1 MAGPNFTRRDALRLG
16 AGAVAVSAL
25 RVSPASAAA
34 ASFSL
39 ALPDGGAHAS
49 SAWHRTPVL
58 TAPRRFD
65 LVGLTWRSG
74 KVEAQVRARTRGG
87 RWSAWFALPAG
98 AHAPDGEPAP
108 SGTDP
113 AFTGA
118 ADELQFRLR
127 GAGRGLTARFVRALG
142 APGARRALG
151 APGARRGPAA
161 RAAQVSPPAIISRTQ
176 WGADAVPPRA
186 GPTYGVVQAAFV
198 HHTVGTND
206 YGPSDSAAIVL
217 GIARY
222 HRDTNGWNDIGYN
235 FLVDKYGQVFEGRAG
250 GIESAV
256 VGAQAQGYNAQSTGI
271 ACLGTFS
278 TVAQTE
284 AGLDALARLIGW
296 KLSLHGVPVA
306 GQVTLTSAGG
316 ASNRYPAGTPVTVN
330 RVCGH
335 RDGDSTSC
343 PGDVLYGQLDDL
355 RNRAARYAGPVSG
368 IVVRAASRQHGTTP
382 VDLNG
387 ILHFADGS
395 SPAGATLSIEYMT
408 AGSAWTQIATTT
420 CGPDGGWATSAVL
433 ASSGKVRAV
442 FAGDSG
448 RPRVESGAIT
458 VEVIP
463 RMNLAVDKRR
473 ARAGTAFAVSGT
485 MSPAQPRVVCLL
497 ERQIRGRWRT
507 VQRKRIAVSSAGAYA
522 TKVKPRTPGLYRV
535 SIIAVGVTRRRTL
548 RATRSRSA

>member
-1 MAGPNFTRRDALRLG
+1 MAGPNLTRRDALRLG

-25 RVSPASAAA
+25 RVSPAAA

-39 ALPDGGAHAS
+39 ALPEGGAHAS
-49 SAWHRTPVL
+49 STWRTTPVL
-58 TAPRRFD
+58 KAPRRFD
-65 LVGLTWRSG
+65 LVGLTWNGGRI
-74 KVEAQVRARTRGG
+74 EAQVRARASGG
-87 RWSAWFALPAG
+87 RWTAWLRLPALAG
-98 AHAPDGEPAP
+98 HAPDGERAP
-108 SGTDP
+108 MGTDP

-127 GAGRGLTARFVRALG
+127 GAGRGLTARFVHALRDAERARIASA
-142 APGARRALG
+142 APTSH
-151 APGARRGPAA
+151 
-161 RAAQVSPPAIISRTQ
+161 AAQVSPPAIISRTE
-176 WGADAVPPRA
+176 WGADSVPPRA

-206 YGPSDSAAIVL
+206 YAPEDSAAIVL

-250 GIESAV
+250 GIASAV

-278 TVAQTE
+278 TVAQSE
-284 AGLDALARLIGW
+284 PGMDALARLIGW
-296 KLSLHGVPVA
+296 KLSLHGVPVQ

-316 ASNRYPAGTPVTVN
+316 PSNRYPSGTPVTVN

-335 RDGDSTSC
+335 RDGDNTSC
-343 PGDVLYGQLDDL
+343 PGDVLYGQLTDL
-355 RNRAARYAGPVSG
+355 SNRAARYAGPVSG

-382 VDLNG
+382 VNLNG
-387 ILHFADGS
+387 NLHFADGS
-395 SPAGATLSIEYMT
+395 SPAGATLSVEYMT

-420 CGPDGGWATSAVL
+420 CAPDGGWATSAVL
-433 ASSGKVRAV
+433 PSSGKVRAV

-458 VEVIP
+458 VEVVP
-463 RMNLAVDKRR
+463 RMNLVVNKRS

-497 ERQIRGRWRT
+497 ERQVRGRWRT

-522 TKVKPRTPGLYRV
+522 TKVKPKTPGLYRV
-535 SIIAVGVTRRRTL
+535 SIVAVGVTRRRTL
-548 RATRSRSA
+548 RATRSA

>member
-1 MAGPNFTRRDALRLG
+1 MAGLNLTRRDALRLG

-25 RVSPASAAA
+25 RVSPASAA
-34 ASFSL
+34 SFSL

-49 SAWHRTPVL
+49 SAWRTTPVL
-58 TAPRRFD
+58 KAPRRFD
-65 LVGLTWRSG
+65 LVGLTWRSAR
-74 KVEAQVRARTRGG
+74 VEAQVRARLEGG
-87 RWSAWFALPAG
+87 RWSAWYALPALSG
-98 AHAPDGEPAP
+98 HAPDGERAPA
-108 SGTDP
+108 GTDP

-127 GAGRGLTARFVRALG
+127 GSARGLTARFVRALG
-142 APGARRALG
+142 AARPVARASHT
-151 APGARRGPAA
+151 APAA
-161 RAAQVSPPAIISRTQ
+161 RAAQASPPAIISRTE
-176 WGADAVPPRA
+176 WGADSVPPRA

-206 YGPSDSAAIVL
+206 YGPQDSAAIVL

-278 TVAQTE
+278 TVAQSE
-284 AGLDALARLIGW
+284 AGMDALARLIGW
-296 KLSLHGVPVA
+296 KLSLHGVPVE
-306 GQVTLTSAGG
+306 GEVTLTSAGG
-316 ASNRYPAGTPVTVN
+316 PSNRYRSGTPVTVN
-330 RVCGH
+330 RICGH

-343 PGDVLYGQLDDL
+343 PGDVLYAQLGDL
-355 RNRAARYAGPVSG
+355 RTRAARYAGPVSG

-382 VDLNG
+382 VNLSGN
-387 ILHFADGS
+387 LHFADGS
-395 SPAGATLSIEYMT
+395 SPAGATLSVEYMT
-408 AGSAWTQIATTT
+408 AGSAWSQVTTTT
-420 CGPDGGWATSAVL
+420 CGPDGAWATSAVL
-433 ASSGKVRAV
+433 PSSGKVRAV
-442 FAGDSG
+442 FGGDAG
-448 RPRVESGAIT
+448 RPPVTSGAIT

-463 RMNLAVDKRR
+463 RMNLVLDKRR
-473 ARAGTAFAVSGT
+473 ARAGRSFKVSGA

-497 ERQIRGRWRT
+497 ERQIHGRWRT
-507 VQRKRIAVSSAGAYA
+507 VQKKRIAVSSSGAYA
-522 TKVKPRTPGLYRV
+522 TKVKPKTPGLYRV

-548 RATRSRSA
+548 RATRSS

>member
-1 MAGPNFTRRDALRLG
+1 MAGPNLTRRDALRLG

-25 RVSPASAAA
+25 RVSPASAA
-34 ASFSL
+34 SFSL
-39 ALPDGGAHAS
+39 ALPEGGAHAS
-49 SAWHRTPVL
+49 SAWRTTPVL
-58 TAPRRFD
+58 RAPRRFD
-65 LVGLTWRSG
+65 LVGLTWAGG
-74 KVEAQVRARTRGG
+74 KVEAQVRGRKRGG
-87 RWSAWFALPAG
+87 RWSAWFALPAPG
-98 AHAPDGEPAP
+98 GHAPDGERAPA
-108 SGTDP
+108 GTDP

-127 GAGRGLTARFVRALG
+127 GTARGLTARFVRALTD
-142 APGARRALG
+142 APRVR
-151 APGARRGPAA
+151 A
-161 RAAQVSPPAIISRTQ
+161 RAAQVSPPAIISRSQ
-176 WGADAVPPRA
+176 WGADSVPPRA

-206 YGPSDSAAIVL
+206 YAPEDSAGIVL

-250 GIESAV
+250 GVEAAV

-284 AGLDALARLIGW
+284 AGMDALARLIGW

-316 ASNRYPAGTPVTVN
+316 PSNRHPPGTPVTGD

-343 PGDVLYGQLDDL
+343 PGDVLYGQLADL
-355 RNRAARYAGPVSG
+355 RTRAARYAGPVSG

-382 VDLNG
+382 VNLNG
-387 ILHFADGS
+387 NLHFADGS
-395 SPAGATLSIEYMT
+395 SPAGATLSVEYMA
-408 AGSAWTQIATTT
+408 AGSAWTQIATAT
-420 CGPDGGWATSAVL
+420 CAPDGGWATSAVL
-433 ASSGKVRAV
+433 PSSGKVRAV

-458 VEVIP
+458 VEVVP
-463 RMNLAVDKRR
+463 RMDLVIDKRR
-473 ARAGTAFAVSGT
+473 AHAGTAFAVSGT

-497 ERQIRGRWRT
+497 ERQVRGRWRT
-507 VQRKRIAVSSAGAYA
+507 VQRKRIAVRNGAYT

-535 SIIAVGVTRRRTL
+535 SIIATGVSRRRTF
-548 RATRSRSA
+548 RATRSPRA